1 MNKHK
6 LYILIIFF
14 LAILS
19 SKVYATDMTTE
30 MIKEEQENFGIS
42 GFLDETQKYTKDFFD
57 DIKISDLLNSAIT
70 GKIDNNSILKKIIK
84 IFGKELG
91 KSLKTLVGVLIIVLI
106 HSILKTVAEDLETS
120 NISQVIYFAQY
131 ILIITLVMS
140 NFADL
145 ILSITNTINNL
156 VGFVNTLL
164 PLLIT
169 LMIYTGSIT
178 TGGLLEPIML
188 FIIQFISNTIVTVI
202 LPIVSLIAVL
212 VVISK
217 ISDKVQ
223 VGKLAKFIKSSIVWS
238 LGILLTIFVG
248 VISLEG
254 TLTSSVDGITAKT
267 AKAAVSSLI
276 PVVRENTRRLCR

>member
-120 NISQVIYFAQY
+120 NISQVIYFTQY

>member
-188 FIIQFISNTIVTVI
+188 FIIQFISNTIVTVV

>member
-120 NISQVIYFAQY
+120 NISQVIYFTQY

-202 LPIVSLIAVL
+202 LPTVSLIAVL

>member
-1 MNKHK
+1 M
-6 LYILIIFF
+6 
-14 LAILS
+14 
-19 SKVYATDMTTE
+19 
-30 MIKEEQENFGIS
+30 
-42 GFLDETQKYTKDFFD
+42 
-57 DIKISDLLNSAIT
+57 
-70 GKIDNNSILKKIIK
+70 
-84 IFGKELG
+84 G

-120 NISQVIYFAQY
+120 NISQVIYFTQY

>member
-202 LPIVSLIAVL
+202 LPTVSLIAVL

>member
-42 GFLDETQKYTKDFFD
+42 EFLDETQKYTKDFFD

-120 NISQVIYFAQY
+120 NISQVIYFTQY

-178 TGGLLEPIML
+178 
-188 FIIQFISNTIVTVI
+188 TVI

>member
-1 MNKHK
+1 MVPIISITETEHK
-6 LYILIIFF
+6 I
-14 LAILS
+14 A
-19 SKVYATDMTTE
+19 
-30 MIKEEQENFGIS
+30 
-42 GFLDETQKYTKDFFD
+42 
-57 DIKISDLLNSAIT
+57 
-70 GKIDNNSILKKIIK
+70 NNSLKILPNSSNNFTIFSSAKGSII
-84 IFGKELG
+84 
-91 KSLKTLVGVLIIVLI
+91 
-106 HSILKTVAEDLETS
+106 AEDLETS

-202 LPIVSLIAVL
+202 LPTVSLIAVL